1 MDVAELSPRTKT
13 ESGSGAL
20 LPFSRVIDIS
30 FKLDPDTFRM
40 QVPDGFDKDT
50 QFEVEVIKPYS
61 TGDGQIVRAVHMRL
75 HAGSHVDAPAHQLP
89 TGKHIHEL
97 ALDRFI
103 GDALVADFSDK
114 LGGEAIT
121 IEDLDARYGKKIR
134 KGDRLLLRTNANKK
148 YFDMDLDAW
157 KAYSPGL
164 TVEARHWIIEKG
176 ISMVGFDMYHGKK
189 PKGETRNTSKIFPT
203 AGVLTLPYLNNL
215 DQITKERVTLICFPL
230 AIVNVE
236 ATPVRAI
243 VLEN

>member
-1 MDVAELSPRTKT
+1 MDVAELSPKAKAEPT
-13 ESGSGAL
+13 AL
-20 LPFSRVIDIS
+20 LPYSRVIDIS
-30 FKLDPDTFRM
+30 LELNPDTFHM
-40 QVPDGFDKDT
+40 QVPEGFDKDA

-97 ALDRFI
+97 ALERFI
-103 GDALVADFSDK
+103 GDALVVDFTDK
-114 LGGEAIT
+114 LGGHAIT
-121 IEDLDARYGKKIR
+121 VEDLDTRYGKKIR
-134 KGDRLLLRTNANKK
+134 KGDRLLFRTNANKK
-148 YFDMDLDAW
+148 YFEMELADW

-176 ISMVGFDMYHGKK
+176 VSMVGFDMYHGKK

-203 AGVLTLPYLNNL
+203 GGVLTLPYLNNL
-215 DQITKERVTLICFPL
+215 DQISKERVTLICFPL
-230 AIVNVE
+230 AIVGVE

-243 VLEN
+243 VLEH

>member
-13 ESGSGAL
+13 ESVSGAL

-103 GDALVADFSDK
+103 GDANLADFSDR
-114 LGGEAIT
+114 LGGKAIT
-121 IEDLDARYGKKIR
+121 VEDLDARYGKKIR
-134 KGDRLLLRTNANKK
+134 KGDRLLLR
-148 YFDMDLDAW
+148 
-157 KAYSPGL
+157 
-164 TVEARHWIIEKG
+164 
-176 ISMVGFDMYHGKK
+176 
-189 PKGETRNTSKIFPT
+189 
-203 AGVLTLPYLNNL
+203 
-215 DQITKERVTLICFPL
+215 
-230 AIVNVE
+230 
-236 ATPVRAI
+236 
-243 VLEN
+243 

>member
-1 MDVAELSPRTKT
+1 MDVAELAPKAKT
-13 ESGSGAL
+13 EQTHQPLIPIG
-20 LPFSRVIDIS
+20 RVIDIS
-30 FKLDPDTFRM
+30 FELDPKTFHM
-40 QVPDGFDKDT
+40 QVPDGFDKDA
-50 QFEVEVIKPYS
+50 QVEVEVIKPYS

-97 ALDRFI
+97 ALNRFI
-103 GDALVADFSDK
+103 GDALVADFTDK
-114 LGGEAIT
+114 LGGHAIT
-121 IEDLDARYGKKIR
+121 VEDLETRYGNKLR
-134 KGDRLLLRTNANKK
+134 KGDRLLVRTNANKK
-148 YFDMDLDAW
+148 YFEMDLDTW
-157 KAYSPGL
+157 KAYSPGF

-176 ISMVGFDMYHGKK
+176 VSMVGFDMYHGKK

-230 AIVNVE
+230 AIVDVE